1 MYTVVNIVTIY
12 IYIVNMYTVTNIV
25 DNIYLYSQYVYSSHC
40 FPSAF
45 RKNITILSICKCFV
59 FI

>member
-40 FPSAF
+40 LPSAF